1 MSNVCVCSGA
11 VTQVEFAPDG
21 ETLFSGSTD
30 GTTRCWDVER
40 GEAKEG
46 EEAARVLQGG
56 KFAFAKGSSYGQAL
70 STEQKVGEFLVTAE
84 GDMLRIFKS
93 AVKDKDSAPVAFFR
107 APGTI
112 STIDTSGAHIAAG
125 CENGE
130 VLALRAAVLLTA

>member
-1 MSNVCVCSGA
+1 MSIVCVCSGA

-30 GTTRCWDVER
+30 GTTRCWDVHS
-40 GEAKEG
+40 GKAKED
-46 EEAARVLQGG
+46 AARVLAGG
-56 KFAFAKGSSYGQAL
+56 KFAFAKGSSR
-70 STEQKVGEFLVTAE
+70 EQKVGEFLVTAE

>member
-1 MSNVCVCSGA
+1 M
-11 VTQVEFAPDG
+11 TRVEFAPDG
-21 ETLFSGSTD
+21 KTLFSGSRD

-56 KFAFAKGSSYGQAL
+56 KFAFAKGSSR
-70 STEQKVGEFLVTAE
+70 EQKVGKFLVTAE

-93 AVKDKDSAPVAFFR
+93 EAGVKDKVDKDTAPVAFFR

>member
-1 MSNVCVCSGA
+1 M
-11 VTQVEFAPDG
+11 TQVEFAPDG
-21 ETLFSGSTD
+21 KTLFSGSTD
-30 GTTRCWDVER
+30 GTTRCWGVER

-56 KFAFAKGSSYGQAL
+56 KFAFAKGSSR
-70 STEQKVGEFLVTAE
+70 EQKVGEFLVTAE

-93 AVKDKDSAPVAFFR
+93 EAGVKDKVDKDTAPVAFFR

-112 STIDTSGAHIAAG
+112 STIDTSGAHIAVG

-130 VLALRAAVLLTA
+130 VLALRAAVLLS

>member
-21 ETLFSGSTD
+21 KTLFSGSTD

-56 KFAFAKGSSYGQAL
+56 KFAFAKGSSR
-70 STEQKVGEFLVTAE
+70 EQKVGEFLVTAE

-112 STIDTSGAHIAAG
+112 STIDTSGAHIAVG
-125 CENGE
+125 CQNGE
-130 VLALRAAVLLTA
+130 VLALRAAVLLS

>member
-30 GTTRCWDVER
+30 GTTRCWDVHS
-40 GEAKEG
+40 GKAKED
-46 EEAARVLQGG
+46 EDAARVLAGG
-56 KFAFAKGSSYGQAL
+56 KFAFAKGSSR
-70 STEQKVGEFLVTAE
+70 EQKVGEFLVTAE

-112 STIDTSGAHIAAG
+112 STIDTSGAHIAVG
-125 CENGE
+125 CANGE

>member
-21 ETLFSGSTD
+21 ETLVSGGSD
-30 GTTRCWDVER
+30 GTRCWGVQR

-56 KFAFAKGSSYGQAL
+56 KFAFAKGSSR
-70 STEQKVGEFLVTAE
+70 EQKVGEFLVTAE

-93 AVKDKDSAPVAFFR
+93 AVKDKDTAPVAFFR

-112 STIDTSGAHIAAG
+112 STIDTSGAHIAVG
-125 CENGE
+125 CANGE
-130 VLALRAAVLLTA
+130 VLALRAAVLLT

>member
-1 MSNVCVCSGA
+1 M
-11 VTQVEFAPDG
+11 TQVEFAPDG
-21 ETLFSGSTD
+21 KTLFSGSTD

-56 KFAFAKGSSYGQAL
+56 KFAFAKGISR
-70 STEQKVGEFLVTAE
+70 EQKVGEFLVTAE

-93 AVKDKDSAPVAFFR
+93 AVKDKDTAPVAFFR

-112 STIDTSGAHIAAG
+112 STIDTSGAHIAVG

-130 VLALRAAVLLTA
+130 VLQLRAAVLLTA

>member
-1 MSNVCVCSGA
+1 MSNVCVCSGP

-56 KFAFAKGSSYGQAL
+56 KFAFAKGSAR
-70 STEQKVGEFLVTAE
+70 EQKVGEFLVTAE
-84 GDMLRIFKS
+84 DDMLRIFKS

-112 STIDTSGAHIAAG
+112 STIDTSGAHIAVG

-130 VLALRAAVLLTA
+130 VLALRAAVLLS

>member
-1 MSNVCVCSGA
+1 M
-11 VTQVEFAPDG
+11 TRVEFAPDG
-21 ETLFSGSTD
+21 KTLFSGSRD

-56 KFAFAKGSSYGQAL
+56 KFAFAKGSSC
-70 STEQKVGEFLVTAE
+70 EQKVGEFLVTAE